1 MGKRTKHRIRKE
13 HLYVFH
19 LILVQRDPDPLSQD
33 FVACFLGCSC
43 CKSFLAWAERQLQ
56 KQPNRRANLQQSLAT
71 NGWDTLYPALLFV
84 TPSLSKSRPLPD
96 QSDSLTPSVT
106 SASAAAGRLSKLLD
120 LVRVSSNNNNHRQ
133 VSQNSENFSL
143 PDAYIHLSSLH

>member
-71 NGWDTLYPALLFV
+71 NGWDFGHIV
-84 TPSLSKSRPLPD
+84 SCTPFCDTFIIQITTTPRP
-96 QSDSLTPSVT
+96 
-106 SASAAAGRLSKLLD
+106 
-120 LVRVSSNNNNHRQ
+120 VRQ
-133 VSQNSENFSL
+133 
-143 PDAYIHLSSLH
+143 PDAVRDIGVCGGRATEQVTRPRQGLLQQQQPSPGQSELGKFFPTGCVHSFV

>member
-1 MGKRTKHRIRKE
+1 MTHTLFHKI
-13 HLYVFH
+13 LLLVF
-19 LILVQRDPDPLSQD
+19 LDVPVANRFLLGQRGSCRNSQTGVQT
-33 FVACFLGCSC
+33 C
-43 CKSFLAWAERQLQ
+43 
-56 KQPNRRANLQQSLAT
+56 NRVLRPMVGTL
-71 NGWDTLYPALLFV
+71 DTLYPALLFV